1 VHVLQFDSEE
11 AWIAAVLSLWRD
23 RLRSNPHL
31 RMCLPSGHTPLK
43 IFSAMTKSVAAGQ
56 ASFRHAEIFSLDEY
70 GGLAADDPGRCA
82 NMLAHY
88 LLNEIDLPRNRF
100 HAIDT
105 IAGDLDAVCRDYDKA
120 IGTGFDLTWLGLG
133 MNGHLGLN
141 EPGALPDS
149 TTRRVSLHEST
160 IQGAAKYLTH
170 SNLPTWGI
178 GVGMK
183 QLLAS
188 REIWLLV
195 NGRAK
200 AEIVQRTLR
209 GPVDVAVP
217 ASLLRNHAN
226 TWLILDREAAS
237 LLDASSFV

>member
-1 VHVLQFDSEE
+1 MHLLQFDTEQ
-11 AWIAAVLSLWRD
+11 AWIEAVVSLWRD
-23 RLRSNPHL
+23 RLRLNPRL

-43 IFSAMTKSVAAGQ
+43 IFTAVARSVASGDV
-56 ASFRHAEIFSLDEY
+56 SFRHAEIFSLDEY
-70 GGLAADDPGRCA
+70 GELAADDPGRCA

-88 LLNEIDLPRNRF
+88 LLDHIDLPRNHF
-100 HAIDT
+100 HPIDT
-105 IAGDLDAVCRDYDKA
+105 NASDLDAICDAYNTA
-120 IGTGFDLTWLGLG
+120 IGPGFDLTFLGLG
-133 MNGHLGLN
+133 LNGHLGLN
-141 EPGALPDS
+141 EPGSLPDS

-160 IQGAAKYLTH
+160 IQGTAKYLTH

-200 AEIVQRTLR
+200 AEIVLRTLR

-226 TWLILDREAAS
+226 TWLILDREAAA
-237 LLDASSFV
+237 LVNGT